1 MNNLLNKIIAYW
13 YDCIK
18 NEDILEKDIS
28 INVRSRAILYPFNKD
43 PFIFRK
49 NNEQI
54 SITKNERF
62 ENFFEYTQAQF
73 YEVFY
78 GYPLLFYS
86 DEEKKKYLVAPLF
99 IIKLKFA
106 YDSKKLYLQK
116 EESRPTCGIQALT
129 KLGLRTEEIADINQ
143 SIENLFST
151 RTTLSDKQ
159 TLNKA
164 IEILQKEVEPPLNES
179 IDLEKL
185 TNTKKITK
193 DMSPG
198 LYNKSMI
205 FAGEITAYNINLL
218 QDLLELKDRND
229 LEETALSFFTQ
240 TAKPRGETENNLVP
254 VLPFP
259 SNEYQVGALQDIFQ
273 NKLTVITG
281 PPGTGKSQFISNLLA
296 NLFLEGKSAL
306 FVSHTNPAVDVVDK
320 KIGQE
325 FKNLMLRTG
334 KKEFRQDLKGKF
346 NELLLDSSK
355 KTRKKINS
363 GLVHSLWRTILEYRN
378 KLLERDA
385 FEQEFQVEYYKNK
398 GIKDLLEIQK
408 FFKKLLLHL
417 KLFISSFK
425 LKRLQSRLKD
435 TPTKEELEK
444 KIRNLESQFYRNS
457 REFIKSIYMEKM
469 IGDGRNI
476 GRVNAYFSEVNSK
489 RFNDEEDL
497 DSSLFLETLK
507 ILRVWSSTLKSVRRS
522 FPLKPG
528 IFDYVV
534 FDEASQVDLPS
545 AAPALYRAKQTII
558 VGDSMQ
564 LTHVAGITRD
574 IDYGLAKIHGLQKIK
589 EIYPSKTR
597 YCDISLYKAAENSLT
612 HQPIL
617 LANHYRSVDQ
627 IISLCNQAFYRGQL
641 KILTNLNFKNFPS
654 ILPLGV
660 KWIDCEGEVFK
671 HPAGSRINQQE
682 VEAVIRAFKE
692 VMKNIKNTDLTVGV
706 VTPYSRQQR
715 ALYEKISKSVSP
727 EIIEKHNIKIDTAH
741 KFQGSERD
749 IMIFSVVLASRGN
762 GNSDRWYNIYPQ
774 ILNVALSRARYLLY
788 IVGDKSFCESRQGN
802 LGRVAKIYNSIKKQE
817 KIEEY
822 TLHAKFDTTSE
833 RLLFEK
839 MQEVNFERDIEKLGY
854 RLIPKLVVKRYTL
867 DFAIIGK
874 QKIDIEVD
882 GTQHEI
888 IKGMPILED
897 VERDEFL
904 TKEEWKVMRF
914 PNYLVLS
921 QPDYVVEEII
931 KALKKE

>member
-1 MNNLLNKIIAYW
+1 MESLLNKIIAYW
-13 YDCIK
+13 YDCIT

-49 NNEQI
+49 NSERV
-54 SITKNERF
+54 SITKDERF

-78 GYPLLFYS
+78 GYPTLFYF
-86 DEEKKKYLVAPLF
+86 DEEVKKHLIAPLF
-99 IIKLKFA
+99 INKLKFVR
-106 YDSKKLYLQK
+106 DDKKLYLQK

-159 TLNKA
+159 ILNKA
-164 IEILQKEVEPPLNES
+164 IEILQKEIELPLNES

-240 TAKPRGETENNLVP
+240 TAKSWGETENNLVP

-281 PPGTGKSQFISNLLA
+281 PPGTGKSQFISNLLV

-306 FVSHTNPAVDVVDK
+306 FVSHTNEAVDVVNE
-320 KIGQE
+320 KIGKE

-334 KKEFRQDLKGKF
+334 KKEFRQELKGRF
-346 NELLLDSSK
+346 NEFLSDSSK
-355 KTRKKINS
+355 KTRKKTSFESIRA
-363 GLVHSLWRTILEYRN
+363 LWEAIFEYRN

-385 FEQEFQVEYYKNK
+385 LEQEFQAEYFKSNDLR
-398 GIKDLLEIQK
+398 DLLKIQK
-408 FFKKLLLHL
+408 FFLKKLLFYL
-417 KLFISSFK
+417 KIFISSFK
-425 LKRLQSRLKD
+425 LKRLQSNLRN
-435 TPTKEELEK
+435 TPCREELEK
-444 KIRNLESQFYRNS
+444 KIRTLENQFYQAS

-476 GRVNAYFSEVNSK
+476 GRVNAYLSEVNSK
-489 RFNDEEDL
+489 RFNDKESL
-497 DSSLFLETLK
+497 DSTLFLETLK
-507 ILRVWSSTLKSVRRS
+507 VLRVWSSTLKSIRRS

-545 AAPALYRAKQTII
+545 AAPALYRAKQAII
-558 VGDSMQ
+558 VGDPMQ

-589 EIYPSKTR
+589 EVYPSKTR

-612 HQPIL
+612 HKPIL

-641 KILTNLNFKNFPS
+641 KILTNLNFKDFPS
-654 ILPLGV
+654 TLPLGV
-660 KWIDCEGEVFK
+660 QWIDCEGEVFK
-671 HPAGSRINQQE
+671 HLAGSRVNRQE
-682 VEAVIRAFKE
+682 AEVVSRVFKE
-692 VMKNIKNTDLTVGV
+692 IMKNIKDTDLTVGV

-715 ALYEKISKSVSP
+715 ALYEKISKSISP
-727 EIIEKHNIKIDTAH
+727 EDIERHNIKILTAH
-741 KFQGSERD
+741 KFQGSEKD

-788 IVGDKSFCESRQGN
+788 IVGDKSFCESRQGI
-802 LGRVAKIYNSIKKQE
+802 LGRVAEVYNSIKKQE
-817 KIEEY
+817 KMEEY
-822 TLHAKFDTTSE
+822 SLHEKFDTIEE

-839 MQEVNFERDIEKLGY
+839 IQEVDIEKFKY
-854 RLIPKLVVKRYTL
+854 KVIPKLVVKRYTL
-867 DFAIIGK
+867 DFAMVGK

-882 GTQHEI
+882 GIQHEI
-888 IKGMPILED
+888 IKGMPVLED

-904 TKEEWKVMRF
+904 TKEGWRVMRF

-921 QPDYVVEEII
+921 QPAYVIEKII
-931 KALKKE
+931 DSLKR